1 MRVFDAYRSKRRT
14 TEAGGVLLGRVYESE
29 IVIEVATRP
38 SAADRAGAF
47 FFDRSTHV
55 CQEHVNQAWSTS
67 GGEQIYLGEWHS
79 HPAEV
84 AEPSGRDRAM
94 ILNNLRDAKMEIDF
108 LFLIVIGW
116 VFDWVGIAKRASLR
130 QLLPIRIRLPA
141 RAGLSIDLILELSR
155 RRHRHPAGRKQ

>member
-1 MRVFDAYRSKRRT
+1 MGVFDTYRSKRRK

-29 IVIEVATRP
+29 IVIEVATSP
-38 SAADRAGAF
+38 SAADHAGPF
-47 FFDRSTHV
+47 FFNRSTRV
-55 CQEHVNQAWSTS
+55 SQGHVNQAWSAS

-84 AEPSGRDRAM
+84 AKPSGRDRAM

-116 VFDWVGIAKRASLR
+116 MVDWVGISKRGSLR
-130 QLLPIRIRLPA
+130 QLLPSRIT
-141 RAGLSIDLILELSR
+141 DNE
-155 RRHRHPAGRKQ
+155 